1 MTFRNHVIF
10 NATSNSFM
18 LIIFRQPSS
27 ILLYVIALDT
37 SNILSLQMK
46 LINRFSRVSIV
57 SLEGVGNEIKMCV
70 IFDKIKRLDTLWSYV
85 SITPVLN

>member
-27 ILLYVIALDT
+27 ILLYVITLDT

-70 IFDKIKRLDTLWSYV
+70 IFDKIKLLDTLWSYV